1 MKQHNIVSFTISHL
15 HFVFFLNQIND
26 VKRSQEKRKK
36 NILLGLL
43 LSSYLC
49 LSLTF
54 DDIVS
59 YAFPT
64 LSVSILNLA
73 FFFHSFMKRNMR
85 SVLLYF
91 FDSIVS
97 SLFFTSIQELC
108 VCMYESKLYRVFES
122 ALCYATGHLF
132 HSISYEC
139 VNIKRDKFHFLFDH
153 ITRYFFFSFV
163 RKFIPSGQSKK
174 IPYRC

>member
-1 MKQHNIVSFTISHL
+1 MFLSPFPIFISFS
-15 HFVFFLNQIND
+15 FLNQIND

-36 NILLGLL
+36 TFSWVCYFLHIYVSVLHLMIL
-43 LSSYLC
+43 YRMRFP
-49 LSLTF
+49 SLQ
-54 DDIVS
+54 
-59 YAFPT
+59 
-64 LSVSILNLA
+64 VSILNLA

-153 ITRYFFFSFV
+153 ITRYFFFFFV
-163 RKFIPSGQSKK
+163 CS
-174 IPYRC
+174 